1 MRRKAFSMKMRIPV
15 TALCAAAITCAVAG
29 CGNNFDRKINRGIG
43 LYREGK
49 LKEGEQEIA
58 VNILRRAA
66 RFSMKYR
73 HVECGQNFLYL
84 HKKGQLSVFYPESVT
99 FPLPDEW
106 TALAFDPASRGI
118 AVTDGK
124 TIRVLDQRG
133 KVRKEFPPYD
143 SAKGR
148 VTGLSLSGNRLVSY
162 RDEVV
167 RVADIEKGEE
177 KKPAKGVKLP
187 PPSTGLAPGA
197 FIEQSGD
204 RIAVSIGNIG
214 TYNLSVIDL
223 QKDAFLL
230 KGKPVSSKR
239 YYFAG
244 ESVTYVG
251 GTIGRW
257 AIVRLALPQGAPETF
272 LQFGDAVDVE
282 IFRDGAALL
291 KNSGLWMLNY
301 GTRAVTRVPFDYSLV
316 GRCGDNIV
324 IHYGE
329 AIAVADFRTFMDSV
343 ERVKKELPDL
353 FAPPKLQNKK
363 ESERK

>member
-1 MRRKAFSMKMRIPV
+1 MRKKEFSMKMKITV
-15 TALCAAAITCAVAG
+15 VALCAAAAIAG
-29 CGNNFDRKINRGIG
+29 CGNNFDRKINRGIA

-66 RFSMKYR
+66 RFSMKFR

-84 HKKGQLSVFYPESVT
+84 HRKGQLSVFYPESVNMA
-99 FPLPDEW
+99 LPDEW
-106 TALAFDPASRGI
+106 TGLAFDASSRGI

-124 TIRVLDQRG
+124 TIRVLDHRG

-148 VTGLSLSGNRLVSY
+148 VTGLSLNKNRLVSY
-162 RDEVV
+162 RDEIV
-167 RVADIEKGEE
+167 RIADLEKGEE
-177 KKPAKGVKLP
+177 KKPVKGAKLS

-197 FIEQSGD
+197 FIAESGD
-204 RIAVSIGNIG
+204 RIAVCIGNIG
-214 TYNLSVIDL
+214 TYSLSVIDL

-239 YYFAG
+239 YYFGGDA
-244 ESVTYVG
+244 VNYVG
-251 GTIGRW
+251 GTTGRW
-257 AIVRLALPQGAPETF
+257 TIMRLALPQGQPET
-272 LQFGDAVDVE
+272 LLSFGDAVDVE

-301 GTRAVTRVPFDYSLV
+301 ATKAITRIPFDYSLV

-329 AIAVADFRTFMDSV
+329 AIAVADFTTFMNSV

-353 FAPPKLQNKK
+353 FTPPGQEKK

>member
-1 MRRKAFSMKMRIPV
+1 MKMRIPV
-15 TALCAAAITCAVAG
+15 IALCAAAAVTCSIAG

-73 HVECGQNFLYL
+73 HVECGQNFLFL

-99 FPLPDEW
+99 VSLPDEW
-106 TALAFDPASRGI
+106 TALAFDASSRGI

-124 TIRVLDQRG
+124 TIRVLDHRG

-143 SAKGR
+143 NAKGR
-148 VTGLSLSGNRLVSY
+148 VTGLSLSASRLVSY
-162 RDEVV
+162 RDEIV
-167 RVADIEKGEE
+167 RVTDLEKGEE
-177 KKPAKGVKLP
+177 KKPVKGVKLP

-197 FIEQSGD
+197 FIEVSGD
-204 RIAVSIGNIG
+204 RIAISIGNIG

-239 YYFAG
+239 YYFGGDA
-244 ESVTYVG
+244 VNYVG
-251 GTIGRW
+251 GTTGRW
-257 AIVRLALPQGAPETF
+257 TIVRLALPQGPPET
-272 LQFGDAVDVE
+272 LLSFGDAVDVE
-282 IFRDGAALL
+282 LFREGAALL
-291 KNSGLWMLNY
+291 KNSGLWIFNY
-301 GTRAVTRVPFDYSLV
+301 GARALTRVPFDYSLV

-324 IHYGE
+324 VHYGE
-329 AIAVADFRTFMDSV
+329 AIAVADFRTFMDSI

-353 FAPPKLQNKK
+353 FVPPKQQDKK